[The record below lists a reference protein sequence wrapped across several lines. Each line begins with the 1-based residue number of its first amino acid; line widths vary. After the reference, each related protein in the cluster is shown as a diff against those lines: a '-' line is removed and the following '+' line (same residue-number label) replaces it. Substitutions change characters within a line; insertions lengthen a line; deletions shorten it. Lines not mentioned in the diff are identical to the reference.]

1 MKQLTVPHISIK
13 DPQDRPELDRVLNA
27 LPKQAIAEAPW
38 PAYPYKPA
46 VQFVM
51 GYQANYIFLKYFVA
65 EKAIRAVANQVNG
78 KVWEDSCVEF
88 FISFEDAAYYNL
100 EFNCMGTALIGYG
113 PSKNERNRL
122 PAPIVE
128 QIITHAVITRQ
139 PAKNSVQWELTL
151 CIPVTSFIHHQPLTL
166 SGRQCRANFYKCGD
180 LLPEPHF
187 ITWSGIDTAEPNFHV
202 PASFG
207 RLHFE

>member
-1 MKQLTVPHISIK
+1 MKQLTVPHIAIK
-13 DPQDRPELDRVLNA
+13 DPQDRQELDRVLNA
-27 LPKQAIAEAPW
+27 LPKQLIAEVPW
-38 PAYPYKPA
+38 PAYPYKPV

-51 GYQANYIFLKYFVA
+51 GYDGSYIFLKYFVT

-88 FISFEDAAYYNL
+88 FISFDDAAYYNL
-100 EFNCMGTALIGYG
+100 EFNCMGTALVGYG
-113 PSKNERNRL
+113 PSKNERNML

-128 QIITHAVITRQ
+128 QITTHAVITRQ
-139 PAKNSVQWELTL
+139 QAKKSVQWELTV

-180 LLPEPHF
+180 QLPEPHF
-187 ITWSGIDTAEPNFHV
+187 ITWSAIDTPTPNFHV
-202 PASFG
+202 PASFAG
-207 RLHFE
+207 LHFE

>member
-1 MKQLTVPHISIK
+1 MSIK
-13 DPQDRPELDRVLNA
+13 DPQDIRELDRVLNA
-27 LPKQAIAEAPW
+27 LPKQLIAEAPW

-46 VQFVM
+46 VEFM
-51 GYQANYIFLKYFVA
+51 IGYHESYLFLKYFVA

-88 FISFEDAAYYNL
+88 FISFDDVAYYNL

-113 PSKNERNRL
+113 PSKNERNML
-122 PAPIVE
+122 PAPVVE
-128 QIITHAVITRQ
+128 QITTHTAITRQ
-139 PAKNSVQWELTL
+139 PAKQWAQWELTIT
-151 CIPVTSFIHHQPLTL
+151 IPVTSFIHHQPLTL

-180 LLPEPHF
+180 QLPEPHF
-187 ITWSGIDTAEPNFHV
+187 VTWNPVDSATPNFHV

-207 RLHFE
+207 SLRFE